1 MAEWGY
7 GNPRGSNQH
16 IKLRC
21 DGKQAGSKE
30 SHEGS
35 DFKIKQETDSR
46 KKLKTMTN
54 IPFLSITGCRNGP
67 IISVIFK

>member
-35 DFKIKQETDSR
+35 DFKIKQETDFR
-46 KKLKTMTN
+46 KTQDHDKY
-54 IPFLSITGCRNGP
+54 SI
-67 IISVIFK
+67 S